1 MTNETKKTLLL
12 VLNSNEK
19 PAFIVDDNSIVLIN
33 EAFTKNG
40 FTNKNYK
47 DKAKEAH
54 CQIVEKKLD
63 DNLVLCE
70 IVNCDLYLLQQSQ
83 LKLSQAMA
91 LL

>member
-1 MTNETKKTLLL
+1 MTN
-12 VLNSNEK
+12 
-19 PAFIVDDNSIVLIN
+19 
-33 EAFTKNG
+33 
-40 FTNKNYK
+40 
-47 DKAKEAH
+47 
-54 CQIVEKKLD
+54 IVEKKLD